1 MGERKRKRGWN
12 GNVKVVLVLLVIVS
26 CMVFTKVKVD
36 TYRRYESSTSS
47 YEKAEVIQVIENN
60 VELDERTKEYYV
72 GSQELLV
79 KLKTGAQKNSQIQV
93 TNYLTASHNVY
104 TSEGSRVI
112 VCVDAPENVEPYY
125 SIYNYDRSNAIYLT
139 GAVFFL
145 LLVAIGG
152 RKGIRSGISIIFTMY
167 MIVKV
172 LIPLLYNGKSAVLVS
187 LLVSM
192 VCGAVSILL
201 ISGIHKKAM
210 IDVFTTLTGLALA
223 GGLYWMLEVAYHVS
237 GYQTEEAQG
246 LILIA
251 QNTGLQIKGIL
262 FAGVLISSLGALM
275 DVVISLSASIEE
287 LNKVN
292 GKLTRKQL
300 FLSGL
305 TIGKDMIGTMSNTL
319 ILAFT
324 GGALTTLLV
333 LTSYGVGYHQLLSS
347 DYLAIELAKGLAG
360 TGAVI
365 LMVPVTSFI
374 CSIYQK
380 QEKYEIKIKN
390 VSGGKECTILEES

>member
-1 MGERKRKRGWN
+1 
-12 GNVKVVLVLLVIVS
+12 
-26 CMVFTKVKVD
+26 
-36 TYRRYESSTSS
+36 
-47 YEKAEVIQVIENN
+47 
-60 VELDERTKEYYV
+60 
-72 GSQELLV
+72 
-79 KLKTGAQKNSQIQV
+79 
-93 TNYLTASHNVY
+93 
-104 TSEGSRVI
+104 
-112 VCVDAPENVEPYY
+112 
-125 SIYNYDRSNAIYLT
+125 
-139 GAVFFL
+139 
-145 LLVAIGG
+145 
-152 RKGIRSGISIIFTMY
+152 
-167 MIVKV
+167 
-172 LIPLLYNGKSAVLVS
+172 
-187 LLVSM
+187 
-192 VCGAVSILL
+192 
-201 ISGIHKKAM
+201 
-210 IDVFTTLTGLALA
+210 
-223 GGLYWMLEVAYHVS
+223 
-237 GYQTEEAQG
+237 
-246 LILIA
+246 
-251 QNTGLQIKGIL
+251 
-262 FAGVLISSLGALM
+262 M